1 MTGKECS
8 SAQSLIMG
16 NNNNNIVEDGNEE
29 SEDSVDGDVIEIA
42 AEVHMQVQV
51 NAENRLSD
59 DTIEVLDE
67 RDEEERM
74 LLD

>member
-1 MTGKECS
+1 
-8 SAQSLIMG
+8 MG
-16 NNNNNIVEDGNEE
+16 NNNDNIVEDCNEE

-59 DTIEVLDE
+59 QDTIDVLDE
-67 RDEEERM
+67 RDKQERM